1 MKELTFKTGKV
12 VKLCEDLYAPIPD
25 GFKPATSEKGENAN
39 WKTIIPS
46 GCSENENHIDL
57 KPLSSTFWN
66 ARISPRITL
75 CMLLFQSRI

>member
-57 KPLSSTFWN
+57 KPLSFGVQST
-66 ARISPRITL
+66 PITK
-75 CMLLFQSRI
+75 FDVDRFNEH